1 MVVERVLF
9 QVNARTAM
17 SVGQASGLAL
27 AAAARAGCPV
37 AQYSPNEVKL
47 AVAGYGVGHQRAGA
61 AHGAG
66 PARPATEPPRPA
78 DRADALAL
86 AICHLTGAGCGPRP
100 PPVRLQP
107 AGGAPEAGVIGSL
120 RGVVLDRAA
129 RPARPP
135 RCCSRW
141 AGSATGCW
149 CRAGALAQIGA
160 PGSPAFLH
168 VHTHV
173 REDAIVLYGFPSRDE
188 RACFEALIGAHGVGP
203 AVALALLSVH
213 SPAALQRAV
222 LTEDADALMLVPGIG
237 KKTAIRLLDRAQ
249 GPARRR
255 PRRGRAPARG
265 DRRPAARPPGGGG
278 EPAATRAEVRAA
290 LAGLGYGA
298 DEIRQALA
306 RLPAEGALEDQ
317 IRLALRELAG
327 SPMGRADREPE
338 QGAAAEREARIG
350 R

>member
-1 MVVERVLF
+1 MVVVERVLF

-17 SVGQASGLAL
+17 AVGQASGLAL

-47 AVAGYGVGHQRAGA
+47 AVAGYGVGDQRAGP

-66 PARPATEPPRPA
+66 PARPGPSHPGRRTGPTPWPWPSATCRGPGCALPA
-78 DRADALAL
+78 GRQPASR
-86 AICHLTGAGCGPRP
+86 GAGRD
-100 PPVRLQP
+100 RFA
-107 AGGAPEAGVIGSL
+107 AGGGPGPG
-120 RGVVLDRAA
+120 RPGRA
-129 RPARPP
+129 RPA

-149 CRAGALAQIGA
+149 CPAGALGQIGA

-222 LTEDADALMLVPGIG
+222 LADDTDALMLVPGIG
-237 KKTAIRLLDRAQ
+237 KKTATRLLIELKARLDIDLDGADLQLVASARPGRPGRARPGGRGPGPKCAPPCPGSATGPTRSASPRPPARAEGDAGGSDPP
-249 GPARRR
+249 GPAASWREL
-255 PRRGRAPARG
+255 
-265 DRRPAARPPGGGG
+265 G
-278 EPAATRAEVRAA
+278 EPA
-290 LAGLGYGA
+290 
-298 DEIRQALA
+298 
-306 RLPAEGALEDQ
+306 
-317 IRLALRELAG
+317 
-327 SPMGRADREPE
+327 
-338 QGAAAEREARIG
+338 
-350 R
+350 